1 MSAPP
6 LTLGELAEVLDQ
18 IGGFEARPFVAVA
31 VSGGP
36 DSMALAILADRW
48 ARQRGG
54 EAWALT
60 VDHRLRPESVA
71 EAQTVAEWLAARAI
85 PHEVLV
91 WADKKPA
98 SGIQQAARAARYRL
112 LAGWCRERGCLHLLT
127 AHHREDQAETHL
139 IRRRAGSGI
148 DGLAGMSAVREM
160 PGLRLVRPLLQVP
173 KARLLALLA
182 AEHQPF
188 LSDPS
193 NQNPVFER
201 SRLRQ
206 CGDALADA
214 ALGRLNAE
222 LRDLGRQRIAREH
235 ALDALL
241 ACAVRLHPA
250 GFAVLDPSAID
261 RVEVELADRLLGRV
275 ARCIGGAPY
284 PLRRARIER
293 LRAGLMDRPERART
307 LGGCRFVPWRGQVL
321 VLRELAGAAPPARI
335 EPGARVT
342 WDRRF
347 AVELPH
353 RAGGAVTLGYLGQAG
368 AVGHAN
374 RPATTERGDLPRLAH
389 PVLPAIWDEAGLLA
403 VPHLGYRRAGT
414 ADLPV
419 LAFRPANPLSDAGF
433 TVV

>member
-1 MSAPP
+1 
-6 LTLGELAEVLDQ
+6 
-18 IGGFEARPFVAVA
+18 
-31 VSGGP
+31 
-36 DSMALAILADRW
+36 
-48 ARQRGG
+48 
-54 EAWALT
+54 
-60 VDHRLRPESVA
+60 
-71 EAQTVAEWLAARAI
+71 
-85 PHEVLV
+85 
-91 WADKKPA
+91 
-98 SGIQQAARAARYRL
+98 
-112 LAGWCRERGCLHLLT
+112 LT

-173 KARLLALLA
+173 KARLVAVLA
-182 AEHQPF
+182 AERQPF

-193 NQNPVFER
+193 NQNPAFER

-206 CGDALADA
+206 GGAALADA
-214 ALGRLNAE
+214 ALGRLSEE

-235 ALDALL
+235 ALGAVL

-250 GFAVLDPSAID
+250 GFAVLDPTAID
-261 RVEVELADRLLGRV
+261 RAEAEVAERLLGRV

-307 LGGCRFVPWRGQVL
+307 LGGCRFVPWRGQIL

-335 EPGARVT
+335 EPGARVI

-347 AVELPH
+347 AVELP
-353 RAGGAVTLGYLGQAG
+353 RMAGGAVTLGYLGQAG
-368 AVGHAN
+368 AIGRAS
-374 RPATTERGDLPRLAH
+374 RPASAVRGDMPRFVHSA
-389 PVLPAIWDEAGLLA
+389 LPAIWDEAGLLA
-403 VPHLGYRRAGT
+403 VPHLRYRRAGT